1 MDAIGLL
8 KLLSLNFNKERKM
21 AQLKNFN
28 TALYIMRLESE
39 GKYRGLLKIGISN
52 NVERRAR
59 EVGYVSVEWNDDYR
73 APRAVVM
80 ATEMLA
86 QAYAYLKVG
95 RPTNYRQALPVR
107 SGSSEFFNT
116 DNIRQARGFV
126 IAAKRY
132 ANNLSHYPMEKI
144 VEELIRWTKAKFQN
158 AGKRLP
164 QSFRLEVTRIYQALE
179 AENKAA

>member
-1 MDAIGLL
+1 
-8 KLLSLNFNKERKM
+8 M
-21 AQLKNFN
+21 ATLKNFN
-28 TALYIMRLESE
+28 TALYIMRLDAES
-39 GKYRGLLKIGISN
+39 KYNGLLKIGISN
-52 NVERRAR
+52 NVARRVK
-59 EVGYVSVEWNDDYR
+59 EIGNVKYEWMDEYR

-95 RPTNYRQALPVR
+95 RPKNFRQVLPVR

-132 ANNLSHYPMEKI
+132 AKTLLHLNLMEQ
-144 VEELIRWTKAKFQN
+144 VAELIRWTKAKFQN
-158 AGKRLP
+158 ARKRLP
-164 QSFRLEVTRIYQALE
+164 QSFRLEVARIYQTLE
-179 AENKAA
+179 QEKAA

>member
-1 MDAIGLL
+1 
-8 KLLSLNFNKERKM
+8 
-21 AQLKNFN
+21 
-28 TALYIMRLESE
+28 
-39 GKYRGLLKIGISN
+39 
-52 NVERRAR
+52 
-59 EVGYVSVEWNDDYR
+59 
-73 APRAVVM
+73 M

-95 RPTNYRQALPVR
+95 RPTNYGQALPVR

-132 ANNLSHYPMEKI
+132 ANGLSHYPIEEQ
-144 VEELIRWTKAKFQN
+144 VVELIRWAKAKFQH

>member
-1 MDAIGLL
+1 
-8 KLLSLNFNKERKM
+8 M

-28 TALYIMRLESE
+28 TARYIMRIKSE
-39 GKYRGLLKIGISN
+39 GKYKGLLKIGISK
-52 NVERRAR
+52 NVVRRAR
-59 EVGYVSVEWNDDYR
+59 EVGYVSVEWNDKYR

-95 RPTNYRQALPVR
+95 RPTNFRQALPVR

-132 ANNLSHYPMEKI
+132 ANTLVDLGCDIEKQ
-144 VEELIRWTKAKFQN
+144 VAELIRWTKAKFQN

-164 QSFRLEVTRIYQALE
+164 QSVRLEVTRIYQALE
-179 AENKAA
+179 AESKAGA